1 MKKKT
6 ILVSLVLIVSLFN
19 SFYASVNAKALKVG
33 VVPQFEQ
40 RKMFRHWRPILSE
53 LEKITGLKFDL
64 VGSSKIPVFEQQFT
78 KGEYDIA
85 YMNPYHILTAY
96 KTQGYLPLVRDSHL
110 LRGVL
115 AVEKNSSIK
124 SVKQLAGKEIAFPS
138 PNALGASLLMRSI
151 LIEKFGI
158 AFKSRYVQTHS
169 SVYLHIVKKLV
180 SAGGGVERTLL
191 HQSNAI
197 KNKLRVI
204 YKTPDIVPH
213 PIVVHPRVSVS
224 KRKLI
229 KNGLIK
235 LFNTEKGKKLFQNI
249 PINDLVT
256 TNISDYQSL
265 KKYNLDKYF
274 EH

>member
-1 MKKKT
+1 MKNKN
-6 ILVSLVLIVSLFN
+6 ILITFALIFSLFN
-19 SFYASVNAKALKVG
+19 SFYASVNAEVLKVG

-78 KGEYDIA
+78 NGEYDLA

-96 KTQGYLPLVRDSHL
+96 KTQGYLPLVRDKNKL
-110 LRGVL
+110 NGVL
-115 AVEKNSSIK
+115 VVEKNSPIK
-124 SVKQLAGKEIAFPS
+124 SVKQLRGKEIAFPS

-151 LIEKFGI
+151 LIEKF
-158 AFKSRYVQTHS
+158 AVKFKSRYVQTHS
-169 SVYLHIVKKLV
+169 SVYLHVVKKLV

-191 HQSNAI
+191 HQSDAI
-197 KNKLRVI
+197 KNRLRII

-213 PIVVHPRVSVS
+213 PIAIHPRVSAD

-229 KNGLIK
+229 KDGLIK
-235 LFNTEKGKKLFQNI
+235 LFNTSKGKKLFKNV
-249 PINDLVT
+249 PINTLVP
-256 TNISDYQSL
+256 TNISDYQQL
-265 KKYNLDKYF
+265 NKYKLEKYF
-274 EH
+274 EQ